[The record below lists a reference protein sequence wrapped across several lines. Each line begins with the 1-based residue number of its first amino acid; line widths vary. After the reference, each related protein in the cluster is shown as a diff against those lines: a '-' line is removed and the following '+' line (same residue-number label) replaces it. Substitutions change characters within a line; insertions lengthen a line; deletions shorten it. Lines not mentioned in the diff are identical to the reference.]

1 MQYNRTEQ
9 RREFIINALYFAVV
23 ALIIFVSVRY
33 ALKWV
38 MPFVIGFFIAFLTR
52 PAAAALRKVTKMHQ
66 RLAGILALILGYA
79 AIIFALWLLGSKIFV
94 SLKDLFAKLPNYYDS
109 IILPFFTS
117 AMASLENLTERISPE
132 TLDQIYSMAENAF
145 DSLRSYVLRF
155 SSGALS
161 SIAGVTAKIPFYF
174 ISFAFTILASVFISM
189 DYDKIIS
196 FIKNQLPPRGRQFMS
211 DAKSHIGKT
220 VLGYLRAY
228 AIILLITFTELCIGF
243 SILKIENAVGLA
255 AIIALAD
262 ILPVV
267 GTGGILIPWAIV
279 MLFTQNYVVALGLII
294 IYVVILVVRN
304 FTEPKI
310 VGDQLGLNPLITLLA
325 IYLGYRFMGVFGMI
339 ALPVATNILV
349 GLHRAGKIKLWRE

>member
-1 MQYNRTEQ
+1 MKNQIEQ
-9 RREFIINALYFAVV
+9 RREFIINVLYFALV

-33 ALKWV
+33 ALKWI
-38 MPFVIGFFIAFLTR
+38 MPFIIGFFIAFLTR
-52 PAAAALRKVTKMHQ
+52 PAASALRKVTKMHQ
-66 RLAGILALILGYA
+66 KLAGFLALVLGYA
-79 AIIFALWLLGSKIFV
+79 AIVFALWLLGSKIFI
-94 SLKDLFAKLPNYYDS
+94 SLRDLFVKLPEYYDS
-109 IILPFFTS
+109 TILPFLSS
-117 AMASLENLTERISPE
+117 AMSSLENLAKQISPE
-132 TLDQIYSMAENAF
+132 TLDQLYSMAENTL
-145 DSLRSYVLRF
+145 DSLRSYILRI

-161 SIAGVTAKIPFYF
+161 AIAGTTARIPFYF

-189 DYDKIIS
+189 DYDKIIH

-228 AIILLITFTELCIGF
+228 TIILLITFTELCIGF
-243 SILKIENAVGLA
+243 WILKIENAVGLA

-279 MLFTQNYVVALGLII
+279 MLFTQNYILALGLII
-294 IYVVILVVRN
+294 IYIVILVVRN

-310 VGDQLGLNPLITLLA
+310 IGDQLGLNPLVTLIA
-325 IYLGYRFMGVFGMI
+325 IYLGYRFMGVLGMI
-339 ALPVATNILV
+339 ALPLVTNILV